1 MLIRTPAYDVAMRHT
16 TPLAR
21 GDGFTLEE
29 QRMHSDTDRWW
40 PVQAHARHALVLG
53 RRGSYAV
60 RLRGWQATLDPVSAY
75 AAAPGDEQTI
85 AHGAGARDMCTVLTL
100 DPPLLDD
107 LTAGGAGLPDRP
119 VAIDGRTQLRHRL
132 LLRHTRRGADPF
144 AVFEEAIRL
153 ATAVLRQPAPRPAWA
168 QRPATLQAQRRIV
181 RDARDLLAA
190 DPAGL
195 SPAELARALGVSPH
209 HLSRI
214 FHRHHGR
221 TLSRFRLQLR
231 IHHALDRI
239 EAGESDLS
247 GLAADLGFADHA
259 HLTRTLRTHVGHP
272 PTALRRLL
280 GTDGPDRPPA

>member
-1 MLIRTPAYDVAMRHT
+1 MRHT
-16 TPLAR
+16 MPLAR
-21 GDGFTLEE
+21 DDGFTLEE
-29 QRMHSDTDRWW
+29 QRMHSATDRWW

-60 RLRGWQATLDPVSAY
+60 RLRGWQATLDPVSAF

-85 AHGAGARDMCTVLTL
+85 AHRAGARDMCTVLTL

-107 LTAGGAGLPDRP
+107 LTAGGAALPDRP
-119 VAIDGRTQLRHRL
+119 VVVDGRTQLRHRL
-132 LLRHTRRGADPF
+132 LLRHTRRGADRF
-144 AVFEEAIRL
+144 TVFEEAIRL
-153 ATAVLRQPAPRPAWA
+153 ATAVLRQPAPRPAGA
-168 QRPATLQAQRRIV
+168 QRPATARAQRRIV

-195 SPAELARALGVSPH
+195 SPAELARAVGVSPH

-221 TLSRFRLQLR
+221 TLSQFRLQVR
-231 IHHALDRI
+231 IHRALDRI

-280 GTDGPDRPPA
+280 GADGPERPPA

>member
-1 MLIRTPAYDVAMRHT
+1 MRHT
-16 TPLAR
+16 MPVAR

-40 PVQAHARHALVLG
+40 PAQAHERHALILV
-53 RRGSYAV
+53 RRGVYAV
-60 RLRGWQATLDPVSAY
+60 RLRGWQATLDPVSAF

-85 AHGAGARDMCTVLTL
+85 AHRPGARDTCTVLTL

-107 LTAGGAGLPDRP
+107 LTAGGTRLLDRP
-119 VAIDGRTQLRHRL
+119 VVVDGRTQLRHRL
-132 LLRHTRRGADPF
+132 LLRHARRGADPF
-144 AVFEEAIRL
+144 TLFEQATRL
-153 ATAVLRQPAPRPAWA
+153 ATDVLRQPVPQPAGA
-168 QRPATLQAQRRIV
+168 QRPATLRAQRRIV
-181 RDARDLLAA
+181 RDARDLLVA

-195 SPAELARALGVSPH
+195 SPTDLARAVGVSPH

-221 TLSRFRLQLR
+221 TLSQFRLQVR

-247 GLAADLGFADHA
+247 ALAADLGFADHA
-259 HLTRTLRTHVGHP
+259 HLTRTLRTHLGHP
-272 PTALRRLL
+272 PTALRHLL
-280 GTDGPDRPPA
+280 CTGGPSTPACADRPHA